1 MEKKI
6 LYVDMDGV
14 LCDWNGAMAKQKP
27 EDRHEHNGKYTAAP
41 GFFLNME
48 PIPGAI
54 DAFEE
59 LASKYDIYILST
71 GPWSTPGAWT
81 EKVLWVKK
89 YLSEP
94 AYKRLILGH
103 RKDLLR
109 GDILIDD
116 RLENGVDKF
125 QGEVILFGNKQYPDW
140 SAILNHLMNQA

>member
-1 MEKKI
+1 MKKKI

-14 LCDWNGAMAKQKP
+14 LCNFDKALNEQVPA
-27 EDRHEHNGKYTAAP
+27 DRQEHNGKYTAVP
-41 GFFLNME
+41 GFFLGME
-48 PIPGAI
+48 PMLGAI
-54 DAFEE
+54 EAFEK
-59 LASKYDIYILST
+59 LSRVYDIYILST

-89 YLSEP
+89 YLVKA

-116 RLENGVDKF
+116 RLENGVDRF
-125 QGEVILFGNKQYPDW
+125 QGEVILFGSKTYPDW
-140 SAILNHLMNQA
+140 NSVLNHLLN